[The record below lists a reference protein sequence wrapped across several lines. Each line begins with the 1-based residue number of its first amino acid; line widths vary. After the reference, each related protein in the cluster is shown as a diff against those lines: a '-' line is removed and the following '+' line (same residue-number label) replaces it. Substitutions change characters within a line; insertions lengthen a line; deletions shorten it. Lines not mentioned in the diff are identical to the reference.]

1 MQIMGNTQVI
11 TGGRVFSFSFPASF
25 FCEAFSDDTNQY
37 LRVRV
42 LSSYVLP
49 YLFCFQIEKYSLLFQ
64 LSVCVS
70 TLYSKPKA
78 SWGQGYYLV

>member
-1 MQIMGNTQVI
+1 MQIMQIIQVI

-42 LSSYVLP
+42 LPMCYHTCFISKLKVLSFISTVYV
-49 YLFCFQIEKYSLLFQ
+49 SA
-64 LSVCVS
+64 
-70 TLYSKPKA
+70 LYSKLKA
-78 SWGQGYYLV
+78 S